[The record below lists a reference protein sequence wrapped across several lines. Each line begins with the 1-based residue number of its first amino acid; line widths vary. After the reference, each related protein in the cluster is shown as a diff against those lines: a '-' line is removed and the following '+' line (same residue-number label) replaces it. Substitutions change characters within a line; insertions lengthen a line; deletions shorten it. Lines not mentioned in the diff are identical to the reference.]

1 MLFGLNDGQA
11 AIGNFITLFSFPLSV
26 TLWPL
31 SVTLWMVGRTP
42 KEEGE
47 PPSVAGK

>member
-26 TLWPL
+26 TLW
-31 SVTLWMVGRTP
+31 MVGRTP